1 MGNDVVADYRAARGF
16 ARAAQAASW
25 LLALAWSAIIIF
37 SSGVLGSDLPLAALM
52 PDLIATGAFV
62 GLMLVGAAVV
72 HAMLE
77 AAVAIFRLA
86 GDARSLPAIEHNVR
100 MNVQLPAALSQPVE
114 EPRIVEARPIA
125 QPVDPL
131 RRRRPATA

>member
-25 LLALAWSAIIIF
+25 LLALAWSAIIIV
-37 SSGVLGSDLPLAALM
+37 SSGLIGNDLPLAARL
-52 PDLIATGAFV
+52 PDLVATLAFV
-62 GLMLVGAAVV
+62 GLMLVGAGVV